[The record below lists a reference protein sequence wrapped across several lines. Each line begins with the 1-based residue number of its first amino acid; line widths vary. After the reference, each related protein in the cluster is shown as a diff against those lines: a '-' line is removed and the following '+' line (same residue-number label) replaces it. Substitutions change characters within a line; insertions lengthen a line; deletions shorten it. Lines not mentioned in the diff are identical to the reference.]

1 MPKIY
6 YDNGYYDGNCQENSN
21 LREGFGTY
29 YWKNG
34 DKYVGEYKNDL
45 KDGHGTYY
53 WKNGDKYV
61 GEWKNDQKDGRG
73 TYCWKNGD
81 KYVGE
86 YKNDLKH
93 GQGTYYYTDG
103 TKYIGEWKNDKRTGH
118 GKLIFLDGSYEE
130 GEFLNNDRHG
140 RVKTFVHNKLFWD
153 GEYKNDQKDGE
164 FVEYYLDN
172 SKQECIYSKNVC
184 QGPFTRYY
192 SDGSITKGNYLNN
205 VIDGVLTIYDY
216 FYGEVIQEEWQNG
229 AFVKQIDVKPLKTD
243 FDKKNFKT
251 IKYSDGSKYVGEILN
266 GKRHG
271 RGTLYFKDHT
281 QDTPNYYSGYFI
293 KNKYN
298 GKGKLVETYT
308 IGSKKTYVY
317 TGDFKNGFKHG
328 YGTKEYGDST
338 HFASGRFKRDEL
350 SGVCVL
356 KNFVFGTTFAL
367 GKMKNQQLYGKVYFA
382 YANGDNYTGKC
393 KDFDKHGKG
402 CLYYQNGDKVI
413 GRFKN
418 NLLCGKATYI
428 TNDATFKC
436 VYKKGVQVSKTKI

>member
-1 MPKIY
+1 
-6 YDNGYYDGNCQENSN
+6 
-21 LREGFGTY
+21 
-29 YWKNG
+29 
-34 DKYVGEYKNDL
+34 
-45 KDGHGTYY
+45 
-53 WKNGDKYV
+53 
-61 GEWKNDQKDGRG
+61 
-73 TYCWKNGD
+73 
-81 KYVGE
+81 
-86 YKNDLKH
+86 
-93 GQGTYYYTDG
+93 
-103 TKYIGEWKNDKRTGH
+103 
-118 GKLIFLDGSYEE
+118 
-130 GEFLNNDRHG
+130 
-140 RVKTFVHNKLFWD
+140 
-153 GEYKNDQKDGE
+153 
-164 FVEYYLDN
+164 LDN